1 MENHKSLR
9 IQPMRNAKVKS
20 ALAPVDHNNKNDGR
34 FIPRAPQ
41 KPKSNMKTSKRKK
54 IFGSI
59 YKRKEHQIEKKL
71 SLSDIASGEVAGF
84 VTVDNNHAVERK
96 TKNKNETMINRSIR
110 KMRKRKETQT
120 NMSKRQRLR
129 TSSVKKTPIKNNS
142 DALSSPSFKMKC
154 SAARTGITQQDTA
167 TEISALTMASP
178 QALFG
183 RMKAREE
190 MRRREMLLKPQG
202 LKKSQSDL
210 YTRPDMV
217 ICPPKSAS
225 NDYALTFQ
233 YSSSSC
239 SSSEASEA
247 SESENFE
254 EFSLQCEQKL
264 AVSSDLSSQSSDCS
278 SSESSGS
285 LCSASTL
292 PPECYETKQSQTFE
306 TVSSVAK
313 STRDMAQHVASGIHG
328 VLSSCFA
335 PEIDSP
341 LKKSNKTRNY
351 LCTQRAHNSLFGGR
365 DWDEQSM

>member
-9 IQPMRNAKVKS
+9 VQPMRNAKVKS
-20 ALAPVDHNNKNDGR
+20 ALAPVDHNKNDGR

-59 YKRKEHQIEKKL
+59 YKRKEHQIEKNV
-71 SLSDIASGEVAGF
+71 SLSDIASGEVA
-84 VTVDNNHAVERK
+84 NHAVERK
-96 TKNKNETMINRSIR
+96 TKNKNETMINRSIQ

-142 DALSSPSFKMKC
+142 AALSSPSFKMKC
-154 SAARTGITQQDTA
+154 SAARAGITQQDTA
-167 TEISALTMASP
+167 TEISALTMTSP

-190 MRRREMLLKPQG
+190 LRRREMLLKPQG

-239 SSSEASEA
+239 SSSEASE
-247 SESENFE
+247 SEIFE
-254 EFSLQCEQKL
+254 EFSLQCEQKI
-264 AVSSDLSSQSSDCS
+264 AVSSDLSSQSSDYS

-285 LCSASTL
+285 SCSASTL

-341 LKKSNKTRNY
+341 LKKSNKMRNY
-351 LCTQRAHNSLFGGR
+351 LCTQRAHNS
-365 DWDEQSM
+365 